1 MAEWKKVIVSGSQAE
16 LNSLS
21 LDVALPVESGGTG
34 ASTLTDGGVL
44 LGSGTGAV
52 TALGQATNGQL
63 VIGSTGADPVL
74 STLTQGANI
83 TITNTAGGIEIAAS
97 GLTVGTVTEVDAS
110 GTVNGIT
117 LTTSPTGGITETGTV
132 ILGGTLG
139 SITNTQLSTDGE
151 LVLGSTT
158 LELGETTTTV
168 ADLTLTG
175 VIATGSFSGSFVGTT
190 DLPDLSTGNGLT
202 GGPYDG
208 SAAASFSVDVDG
220 TSLEVVAGGVR
231 VATDGIT
238 NDMILNPAITI
249 AGTST
254 ALGGSITLDTIVAG
268 SGIISGSSLS
278 SPNQGE
284 ARLTTNG
291 VAGAIVDLGLQE
303 TDSVTFGA
311 LAITNDAIIGGDLT
325 VNGTTTSINTTNLD
339 IEDQF
344 ILLNSGS
351 SAILDS
357 GIVFGGTNG
366 VAQSGAATIWDASY
380 NGNDGRLAIVNNM
393 ASDATGNQTPSYH
406 IAGVFQGTEANAA
419 TAQVDHPGNIRIE
432 SDEIYIYI

>member
-74 STLTQGANI
+74 ATLEQGDNI
-83 TITNTAGGIEIAAS
+83 TIVNSAGAIQINAS
-97 GLTVGTVTEVDAS
+97 GVVQTVSATGNE
-110 GTVNGIT
+110 NGIT
-117 LTTSPTGGITETGTV
+117 LSSSGGANPVIT
-132 ILGGTLG
+132 LGG
-139 SITNTQLSTDGE
+139 
-151 LVLGSTT
+151 
-158 LELGETTTTV
+158 
-168 ADLTLTG
+168 ALTG
-175 VIATGSFSGSFVGTT
+175 VANNQLVHDSVFLGDTEVFLGAAAIPLEGLEASGSFSGSFQGTFVGTT

-208 SAAASFSVDVDG
+208 SDEASFSVDVDG

-254 ALGGSITLDTIVAG
+254 ALGESITLDTIVAG
-268 SGIISGSSLS
+268 SGILSGSALS
-278 SPNQGE
+278 SPSQGE

-393 ASDATGNQTPSYH
+393 ASDSTGNQTPSYH

>member
-83 TITNTAGGIEIAAS
+83 TITNSAGGIEIAAS

-117 LTTSPTGGITETGTV
+117 LTTSPAGGITETGTV

-139 SITNTQLSTDGE
+139 SITNTQLSTAGQ
-151 LVLGSTT
+151 LILGSTT

-190 DLPDLSTGNGLT
+190 DLPDLSTGAGLT

-208 SAAASFSVDVDG
+208 SAPAEFSIP
-220 TSLEVVAGGVR
+220 TN
-231 VATDGIT
+231 GIT
-238 NDMILNPAITI
+238 NGMILNSAITI

-254 ALGGSITLDTIVAG
+254 PLGGSITLDTIVAG

-291 VAGAIVDLGLQE
+291 VAGAIIDLGLQE

>member
-63 VIGSTGADPVL
+63 VIGSTGLDPVL
-74 STLTQGANI
+74 ATLQQGANI
-83 TITNTAGGIEIAAS
+83 SITNTAGGIEIAAS

-117 LTTSPTGGITETGTV
+117 LTTSPAGGITETGTV

-139 SITNTQLSTDGE
+139 SITNTQLSTDGQ

-190 DLPDLSTGNGLT
+190 DLPDLSTGAGLT

-208 SAAASFSVDVDG
+208 SAPAEFSIP
-220 TSLEVVAGGVR
+220 
-231 VATDGIT
+231 TDGVT

-291 VAGAIVDLGLQE
+291 VAGAIIDLGLQE

>member
-117 LTTSPTGGITETGTV
+117 LTTSPAGGITETGTV

-139 SITNTQLSTDGE
+139 SITNTQLSTAGQ
-151 LVLGSTT
+151 LILGSTT

-190 DLPDLSTGNGLT
+190 DLPDLSTGAGLT

-208 SAAASFSVDVDG
+208 SAPAEFSIP
-220 TSLEVVAGGVR
+220 TN
-231 VATDGIT
+231 GIT
-238 NDMILNPAITI
+238 NGMILNSAITI

-254 ALGGSITLDTIVAG
+254 PLGGSITLDTIVAG

-291 VAGAIVDLGLQE
+291 VAGAIIDLGLQE

>member
-52 TALGQATNGQL
+52 TALGQATDGQL

-74 STLTQGANI
+74 ATLQEGDNI
-83 TITNTAGGIEIAAS
+83 TIVNSAGGIEINAS
-97 GLTVGTVTEVDAS
+97 GVVQTVSATGNE
-110 GTVNGIT
+110 NGIT
-117 LTTSPTGGITETGTV
+117 LSSSGGANPVIT
-132 ILGGTLG
+132 LGG
-139 SITNTQLSTDGE
+139 
-151 LVLGSTT
+151 
-158 LELGETTTTV
+158 
-168 ADLTLTG
+168 ALTG
-175 VIATGSFSGSFVGTT
+175 VANNQLINDSVRLGDTEVFLGAAAIPLEGLEASGSFSGSFQGTFVGTT

-278 SPNQGE
+278 SPSQGE

-291 VAGAIVDLGLQE
+291 VEGAIVDLGLQE

-393 ASDATGNQTPSYH
+393 ASDSTGNQTPSYH